1 MKPDEHDVV
10 VAELDESHLE
20 ASNGKPNRNF
30 LEQLLSPQSLQWMM
44 ACGSG
49 LLMLGFVVWLWTVG
63 IFENPLVI
71 ATSTGVATLSV
82 LGAGISMVRKSRYQL
97 AGRWLTLLGA
107 LALPLNL
114 WVYDAQGLI
123 TLADGGHL
131 WIPAA
136 ICCFI
141 YAGVARVLR
150 DSTFVY
156 TLVGGIVMTG
166 MLFLADQTVGRFWT
180 LMPPATFLLS
190 VGWISVFAER
200 FFVDNDG
207 DFSRK
212 KFGLA
217 FHRSGMLVVIGGL
230 ALLFGG
236 YVAALCTPLL
246 LDIIPAFSI
255 SHGEKVW
262 ALGLIV
268 SSAIGFG
275 VQGLL
280 QKYRSYFVVSS
291 ALVLAAIPTALNIFA
306 IPVTVSSVAIFA
318 AALTIAANLMVVVT
332 KSRTTNGPISTA
344 SQIMVALLTMLP
356 IVRLLFH
363 WSVPEI
369 PFLSPINIWTVVQY
383 VLTAVAAWSIG
394 WNLTVDAKRTATD
407 NHGGQAWFII
417 GGVVLILSVWTG
429 CWIQALV
436 PAQLFSLAILAI
448 PATAAVYSRLL
459 KDKKVSSIV
468 GEVAS
473 SMMAT
478 HLVFHGI
485 SEVTHLIAI
494 PNPHLVWLASL
505 AVSSVVYWLV
515 SHANAAGLNRLLCYV
530 SSAGAVAILGNWFGL
545 DFGYCLILAPMILGT
560 VIKIADS
567 IWLQGEREGDFVVA
581 TPLATTG
588 HSLVLGSGC
597 ASVLLAM
604 SRWLE
609 GNTGGT
615 LMLVMLTMLACT
627 TLVSFL
633 TKDTYWR
640 TAFRALIVAIVGSS
654 ICVFDG
660 FLNIDGWHRAEICCL
675 IGGACLLTLGH
686 IAWSREKDGEEDHA
700 ATASLVFGALML
712 AVPMGIGLLLHRTGG
727 SPEDHWRLFHEIG
740 AIVGSLVLLG
750 SGLLCRIRSTTI
762 AGGSLLIFF
771 IGSMVTLIRLPN
783 QLHSVSVMM
792 MVGGGLFFA
801 TALLMSIYRDR
812 LVSLPRRVKDGEGVY
827 RILKWR

>member
-10 VAELDESHLE
+10 VAELDESHFE
-20 ASNGKPNRNF
+20 AQNAKPNRSF

-82 LGAGISMVRKSRYQL
+82 LAAGISMVRKSRYQL

-156 TLVGGIVMTG
+156 TLVGGVVMTG

-190 VGWISVFAER
+190 VGWISIFAER
-200 FFVDNDG
+200 FFVENDG
-207 DFSRK
+207 DFSRQ

-217 FHRSGMLVVIGGL
+217 FHRSGMLVVASGL
-230 ALLFGG
+230 VLLLGG
-236 YVAALCTPLL
+236 YVAALCTPFLI
-246 LDIIPAFSI
+246 DIIPSFAV
-255 SHGEKVW
+255 SHSEKVW
-262 ALGLIV
+262 SLGLIV
-268 SSAIGFG
+268 ASAVGFG

-280 QKYRSYFVVSS
+280 QKYRSYFVFSS
-291 ALVLAAIPTALNIFA
+291 ALVLAAIPMVLNIFA
-306 IPVTVSSVAIFA
+306 IPVTVSSIAIFA
-318 AALTIAANLMVVVT
+318 AALTIAVNLMVAVT
-332 KSRTTNGPISTA
+332 KSRATSGPVLAA
-344 SQIMVALLTMLP
+344 SQIIVALLTMLP

-363 WSVPEI
+363 WSVPEM
-369 PFLSPINIWTVVQY
+369 PLLSPIGVWTVIQY

-394 WNLTVDAKRTATD
+394 WNLTVEGRRKHA
-407 NHGGQAWFII
+407 GQAWFII
-417 GGVVLILSVWTG
+417 GGVVLILSAWTG
-429 CWIQALV
+429 CWIQALF

-448 PATAAVYSRLL
+448 PTAIAVCSKFLS
-459 KDKKVSSIV
+459 DKKMGGVV

-478 HLVFHGI
+478 HLVFLGI
-485 SEVTHLIAI
+485 SQALHLIAV
-494 PNPHLVWLASL
+494 PNAHLVWLASL

-515 SHANAAGLNRLLCYV
+515 SNANAVGMNRLLCYV
-530 SSAGAVAILGNWFGL
+530 SSAGSVAILGNWFGL

-567 IWLQGEREGDFVVA
+567 IWLQGNREGDFVVA
-581 TPLATTG
+581 TPLATAG
-588 HSLVLGSGC
+588 HSLVLGSGS

-609 GNTGGT
+609 GGTGGT
-615 LMLVMLTMLACT
+615 LMLVMMAMLACT

-633 TKDTYWR
+633 TKDAFWR

-660 FLNIDGWHRAEICCL
+660 FLKMDGWHRAEICCL
-675 IGGACLLTLGH
+675 IGGAFLLGLGH
-686 IAWSREKDGEEDHA
+686 IAWSREKDGEQDEA
-700 ATASLVFGALML
+700 ATVSLFLGALML
-712 AVPMGIGLLLHRTGG
+712 ALPMGVGLLLYRTGG
-727 SPEDHWRLFHEIG
+727 SPDDHWRLFHEVG
-740 AIVGSLVLLG
+740 TIVSSLVLLG
-750 SGLLCRIRSTTI
+750 SGLLCRIRSTTV

-771 IGSMVTLIRLPN
+771 VGSMVTLIRLPN